1 MAGAAGGSTAQTQLP
16 NPTTMPIST
25 QGPSSIPGAQNQAQF
40 GMVNGQV
47 KPGYRGP
54 SVDSGQMMGVNLNPS
69 NVGPNGVSSG
79 DVQMGIPKTA
89 MTAGG
94 GIASGVPA
102 STAQPSSGFNV
113 NTAAAEGLQKGM
125 QGIQAGMA
133 GTAQGMNYYSPMYAG
148 AYMNPYEKSV
158 IGGLQQDARTNY
170 EMGANR
176 IGQEATAAGA
186 FGGSRHGVAQGTMAA
201 DVQNQLNRQI
211 GDLRYQGYNQAQ
223 SQALAD
229 QQMRLGASN
238 QMGSLGT
245 ALGGMGQ
252 QAFNMGQQ
260 ATANLQN
267 VGLQQQAI
275 QQALIDAAKGQYSG
289 YTGASG
295 NSLAML
301 AQALGASP
309 TPQTTTNTKQPGLF
323 DYLTM
328 AATAY
333 GSK

>member
-1 MAGAAGGSTAQTQLP
+1 MAGAAGGATALTQQPLNNISQRITSADI
-16 NPTTMPIST
+16 NPTTG
-25 QGPSSIPGAQNQAQF
+25 GPTVG
-40 GMVNGQV
+40 
-47 KPGYRGP
+47 GP
-54 SVDSGQMMGVNLNPS
+54 SVML
-69 NVGPNGVSSG
+69 PNGLSSG
-79 DVQMGIPKTA
+79 DVRMGPPQTA
-89 MTAGG
+89 MAATVTPRG
-94 GIASGVPA
+94 
-102 STAQPSSGFNV
+102 GFNV

-125 QGIQAGMA
+125 QGVQAGMA

-148 AYMNPYEKSV
+148 AYMNPYEKNV

-229 QQMRLGASN
+229 QQMRLGASS
-238 QMGSLGT
+238 QMGNLGA

-267 VGLQQQAI
+267 VGTNQQAI
-275 QQALIDAAKGQYSG
+275 QQALIDAAKGQYGG
-289 YTGASG
+289 YTSAPATALGY
-295 NSLAML
+295 L

-333 GSK
+333 GK